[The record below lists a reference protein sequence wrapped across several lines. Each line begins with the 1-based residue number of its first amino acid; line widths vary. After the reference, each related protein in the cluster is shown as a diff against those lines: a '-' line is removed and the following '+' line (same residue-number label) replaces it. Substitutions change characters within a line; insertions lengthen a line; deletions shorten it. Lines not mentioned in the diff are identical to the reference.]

1 MSGNAHGTC
10 QSCGATVFP
19 EQVENGLARAV
30 GGRLMCMHCLEEHEQ
45 THDASSKTGS
55 GYQFAPIAF
64 RDEEGPPEPKAGGS
78 SAGSAV
84 GVPAPRGDQHL
95 ARALDPASPSATR
108 CRTFHCKLNDAAID
122 FMNNAVNAWLD
133 AHDDI
138 RIKFATSTLGVFE
151 GKNKEPN
158 LILTLFY

>member
-1 MSGNAHGTC
+1 MSGHEHGIC
-10 QSCGATVFP
+10 KQCGATVFP
-19 EQVENGLARAV
+19 EQIENGLARMV
-30 GGRLMCMHCLEEHEQ
+30 GGRLLCMPCLEEYEQ

-64 RDEEGPPEPKAGGS
+64 RDEEDSGEPRAAGS

-84 GVPAPRGDQHL
+84 GVPAPRADLHL
-95 ARALDPASPSATR
+95 TRPLDPSSPTATR
-108 CRTFHCKLNDAAID
+108 CRTFHCKLNDAAIE
-122 FMNNAVNAWLD
+122 FMNNAINSWID
-133 AHDDI
+133 AHQDI